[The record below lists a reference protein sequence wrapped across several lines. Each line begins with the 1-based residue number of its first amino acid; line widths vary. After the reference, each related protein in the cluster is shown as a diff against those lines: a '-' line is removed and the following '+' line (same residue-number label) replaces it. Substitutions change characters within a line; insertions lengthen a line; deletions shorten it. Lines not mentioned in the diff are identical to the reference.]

1 MIELVLLAT
10 REGFLQDMILPA
22 AVGIAVIV
30 MLLNQLLKSYG
41 YQLF

>member
-1 MIELVLLAT
+1 MINLIILAT

-22 AVGIAVIV
+22 AIGIAVIV
-30 MLLNQLLKSYG
+30 MLLNQLLKSWG